1 MLNVTARSIDDL
13 AQRRDGV
20 PEYDAVTGEWSF
32 TYALEVSEGAMSCI
46 QNRAVH
52 WVDAEGAAARTH
64 LAREA
69 GWGGV
74 SLWALGYEDA
84 EAWTALV
91 NAATLTV
98 TTQSPD

>member
-1 MLNVTARSIDDL
+1 
-13 AQRRDGV
+13 V
-20 PEYDAVTGEWSF
+20 PEYDVVTGEWSF
-32 TYALEVSEGAMSCI
+32 TYALEVAEGPMACI
-46 QNRAVH
+46 QNRKVH
-52 WVDAEGAAARTH
+52 WVDAEGVAARTT

-91 NAATLTV
+91 DAAV
-98 TTQSPD
+98 S